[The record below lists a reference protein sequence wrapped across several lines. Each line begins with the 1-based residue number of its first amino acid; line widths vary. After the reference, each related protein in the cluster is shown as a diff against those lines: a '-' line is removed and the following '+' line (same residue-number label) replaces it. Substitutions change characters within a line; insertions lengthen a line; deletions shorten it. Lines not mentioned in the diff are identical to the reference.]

1 MDKPMTPQERA
12 AALFRKL
19 DEGLYYMREG
29 SKSHQEQDQFGVEL
43 LLEYAQETRR
53 AALLEAAQ
61 RADLGDCNSL
71 LDAPCLW
78 CGYNGEGYWQPTT
91 HEPTC
96 PWHNVGGRFDRV
108 VALDRLAQEGALSI
122 DLSPTIQDDGG
133 YGEHF

>member
-1 MDKPMTPQERA
+1 MTPQERA
-12 AALFRKL
+12 AALYATL
-19 DEGLYYMREG
+19 SCVLYNEG
-29 SKSHQEQDQFGVEL
+29 HHDADQDIAVLAEALQT
-43 LLEYAQETRR
+43 TRR

-91 HEPTC
+91 HDLAC

-108 VALDRLAQEGALSI
+108 VALDRLAREG
-122 DLSPTIQDDGG
+122 
-133 YGEHF
+133 

>member
-1 MDKPMTPQERA
+1 MNQPMTPHERA
-12 AALFRKL
+12 AALIWRL
-19 DEGLYYMREG
+19 
-29 SKSHQEQDQFGVEL
+29 FGIVEMQPYQRDVRIEWI
-43 LLEYAQETRR
+43 LEHDKETRR

-91 HEPTC
+91 HDLAC

-108 VALDRLAQEGALSI
+108 VALDRLAQEG
-122 DLSPTIQDDGG
+122 
-133 YGEHF
+133 